1 MSVIELG
8 YEEKGRPWWSLC
20 ILLPVWYEGTC
31 MEAVQVGHRDDEGGH
46 AEQEQEQHLPHP
58 EPVVGRRSQPN
69 TAAANFSNTT
79 LRGQV
84 VTSWPE
90 KLDPLKLLYLPL
102 LRATNKLIS

>member
-1 MSVIELG
+1 
-8 YEEKGRPWWSLC
+8 
-20 ILLPVWYEGTC
+20 

-79 LRGQV
+79 LRTG
-84 VTSWPE
+84 S
-90 KLDPLKLLYLPL
+90 DLLTGKIRPF
-102 LRATNKLIS
+102 